1 MEGVPIRT
9 ARRGDIP
16 MILALWNAMME
27 ENAKSDPRLE
37 AHPRAREH
45 MAAQF
50 SAWIQD
56 SHRIVVVAEEDRRLV
71 VGYAA
76 ALVGPGNGWQVPE
89 RLGQVTDC
97 FVVPPR
103 RRKGIARRLVGRLCD
118 LLYERG
124 IGTVRLQVVA
134 QNASSLAFWRAAG
147 FEVLEEILEK
157 PVT

>member
-16 MILALWNAMME
+16 SLLVLWSAMME
-27 ENAKSDPRLE
+27 ENAKADPRLE

-56 SHRIVVVAEEDRRLV
+56 THRIVVVAEEDRRLV
-71 VGYAA
+71 IGYAA
-76 ALVGPGNGWQVPE
+76 ALIGPGNGWQVPE
-89 RLGQVTDC
+89 KLGQVTDC
-97 FVVPPR
+97 FVAQQR

-124 IGTVRLQVVA
+124 IGTVRLQVAA
-134 QNASSLAFWRAAG
+134 QNAPSLAFWQAVG

-157 PVT
+157 PV